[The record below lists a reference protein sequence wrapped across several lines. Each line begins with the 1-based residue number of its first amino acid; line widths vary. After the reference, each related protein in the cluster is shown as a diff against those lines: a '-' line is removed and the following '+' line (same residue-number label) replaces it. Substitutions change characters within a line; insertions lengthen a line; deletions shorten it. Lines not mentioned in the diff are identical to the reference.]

1 MSKTPRSIAA
11 DHACKPLICGIEF
24 NADNLLSKRHYWR
37 LSFSVLFHRR
47 YAVVAAPATHHAI
60 GDITPVSNA
69 KEHFKCRT
77 VQPKIRS
84 LLPYGVAPQFPW
96 RVV

>member
-37 LSFSVLFHRR
+37 LSFSVFFTGATLLSRR
-47 YAVVAAPATHHAI
+47 PQR
-60 GDITPVSNA
+60 ITLSV
-69 KEHFKCRT
+69 
-77 VQPKIRS
+77 I
-84 LLPYGVAPQFPW
+84 
-96 RVV
+96 